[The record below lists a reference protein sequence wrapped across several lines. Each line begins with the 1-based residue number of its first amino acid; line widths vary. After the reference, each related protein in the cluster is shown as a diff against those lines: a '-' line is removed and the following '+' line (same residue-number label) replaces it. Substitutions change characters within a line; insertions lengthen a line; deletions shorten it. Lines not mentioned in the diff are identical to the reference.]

1 MKEGSSYSGTG
12 EKVSDDGATRRAP
25 GNPENPREVRAAPL
39 GGMRRHQKKI
49 IFARKMNLN
58 ERARIPPDFLAS
70 EMEQQNPCLS
80 FLFFPLSSSYSILS
94 YQYFSNDTPFSLT
107 TFSIVGFVSTLST
120 NNAQHIVSH
129 LYRHAESHYAEFE
142 YAECQN
148 AECRYAKCQ
157 YARFRYAEYHYA
169 KHYYAQYHYVQYHYS
184 KYQYAVIFY
193 FLMNVVML
201 SVIS

>member
-70 EMEQQNPCLS
+70 EVEQQNPCLS
-80 FLFFPLSSSYSILS
+80 FLSFLFLPLSSSYSTLS
-94 YQYFSNDTPFSLT
+94 YQYCTNDTPFSLT
-107 TFSIVGFVSTLST
+107 TFSIVGFIATLST
-120 NNAQHIVSH
+120 NNTQHIVLH
-129 LYRHAESHYAEFE
+129 LYRHAECHYAE
-142 YAECQN
+142 Y
-148 AECRYAKCQ
+148 
-157 YARFRYAEYHYA
+157 
-169 KHYYAQYHYVQYHYS
+169 
-184 KYQYAVIFY
+184 
-193 FLMNVVML
+193 
-201 SVIS
+201 